1 MVEKKELRG
10 LFRRVSMKNEIS
22 KVDKGSI
29 AEELGVEIGD
39 RLISINGT
47 EVKDILDYR
56 FLMSDDFV
64 VMELEKTNLNEIWE
78 LEVEKDFNENFGIE
92 FKDQIMDEAKSCRN
106 NCIFCFIDQLPKGMR
121 KSLYFK
127 DDDSRLS
134 FLQGNFVTLTNLKE
148 EDIDRIIKYKIS
160 PINISVHTTNPEL
173 RVKMLNNRFAGNILE
188 RLQRLSDGGITMN
201 CQIVMCPGVND
212 GIELENT
219 VKDLYKFYPHIKNV
233 AGVPV
238 GVTKFRDGLF
248 NMKIYDQSSSEK
260 QILLME
266 SMQKKFMKEIDEPFI
281 RLSDEFYVLA
291 KKDVP
296 EKEFYKDFEQLE
308 DGIGMIRVFRENI
321 KETIK
326 NLNMRKKGC
335 FTIVTGVSAYNEIKV
350 ATDAI
355 AKESNKLKIET
366 IRISNKYFG
375 ETITVAG
382 LLTATDIIGQ
392 LKDKNIGEYIILPN
406 NMLKV
411 GTNIFLDDLTV
422 KDIENELNRKV
433 LICDYTGED
442 LVQIINEYS
451 EEDN

>member
-1 MVEKKELRG
+1 MVDKFELCG
-10 LFRRVSMKNEIS
+10 LFRRVRMKNEIS
-22 KVDKGSI
+22 KVDEGSI

-64 VMELEKTNLNEIWE
+64 LIELEKTNLNEIWE
-78 LEVEKDFNENFGIE
+78 LEVEKDFNENFGVE

-106 NCIFCFIDQLPKGMR
+106 KCIFCFIDQLPKGMR

-160 PINISVHTTNPEL
+160 PINISVQTTNPQL
-173 RVKMLNNRFAGNILE
+173 RIKMLNNKSAGNIIE
-188 RLQRLSDGGITMN
+188 RLDKLSKGGITMN
-201 CQIVMCPGVND
+201 CQIVMCPGIND
-212 GIELENT
+212 GKELENT
-219 VKDLYKFYPHIKNV
+219 VKDLYRFYPHIKNV

-248 NMKIYDQSSSEK
+248 NMEIYDQNSSEK
-260 QILLME
+260 QILIAE
-266 SMQKKFMKEIDEPFI
+266 SMQKKFMKEIDEPFL

-291 KKDVP
+291 KKEVP

-321 KETIK
+321 EESIK
-326 NLNMRKKGC
+326 NLNNNKKGD
-335 FTIVTGVSAYNEIKV
+335 FTIVTGVSAYNEINA
-350 ATDAI
+350 ATKAI
-355 AKESNKLKIET
+355 AKKNKKLNIET
-366 IRISNKYFG
+366 VRIYNKYFG

-382 LLTATDIIGQ
+382 LLTATDIIDQ
-392 LKDKNIGEYIILPN
+392 LKDKNIGKYIILPN
-406 NMLKV
+406 NMLKS
-411 GTNIFLDDLTV
+411 GTDIFLDDLTV
-422 KDIENELNRKV
+422 KDIENRLNKKV
-433 LICDYTGED
+433 LICDYTGEN